1 MVGMES
7 FLTAISD
14 LAPSLQRHRGKFSF
28 VVTFVCFSVGL
39 LFCMEGGYHTFKIFD
54 RFGASGFA
62 LLWLSFWESIAIG
75 WGYGAEKYLALV
87 GRMSGT
93 KCHPYFGWCW
103 KYFTPAITVAIFLA
117 SVVHYN
123 PIKYDNEEPYPMWGE
138 LLGWCLALS
147 SMLCVPIVA
156 IIQIMREK
164 GTLSERINI
173 LLLPKVKL
181 YLFLYLSMDAWCE
194 NKNDKITT
202 IIKIAS
208 CEKRRCIFVD

>member
-1 MVGMES
+1 MSQVKLRVKVINLYLRSTDDDTDTEVEDENQYPDDPS
-7 FLTAISD
+7 ENDTEDVKEPRAETKTDREEAI
-14 LAPSLQRHRGKFSF
+14 
-28 VVTFVCFSVGL
+28 
-39 LFCMEGGYHTFKIFD
+39 E
-54 RFGASGFA
+54 A
-62 LLWLSFWESIAIG
+62 LL
-75 WGYGAEKYLALV
+75 
-87 GRMSGT
+87 
-93 KCHPYFGWCW
+93 
-103 KYFTPAITVAIFLA
+103 
-117 SVVHYN
+117 N

-194 NKNDKITT
+194 NKNNKITT
-202 IIKIAS
+202 IIKISS
-208 CEKRRCIFVD
+208 CEKRRYIFVD